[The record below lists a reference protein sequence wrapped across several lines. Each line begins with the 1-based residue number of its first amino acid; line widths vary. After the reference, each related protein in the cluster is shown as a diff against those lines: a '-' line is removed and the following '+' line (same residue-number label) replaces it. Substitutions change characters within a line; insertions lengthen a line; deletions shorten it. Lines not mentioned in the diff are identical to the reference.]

1 MSDFSR
7 LRPFYIY
14 IYIYIYININ
24 IIKHVLGNIKSTI
37 AGHIYVPIYRRKN
50 NDRVKKKK

>member
-14 IYIYIYININ
+14 IYIYMNIN